1 MKNMPENYKTHR
13 LIFLPIILL
22 TVAIAVGQQT
32 TSITITNQNIALV
45 KEDRSLDLN
54 KGYQEIMLEDIPV
67 QIIPASV
74 LVESDFDVLEQN
86 YEYDLISVDKMLEKS
101 LEKEI
106 IIEHADQGKITG
118 KLLSATSSNL
128 IIRNIDGI
136 TQVIPRND
144 EQKISLKGIAE
155 EKKPFIIRPALKWD
169 VEASQKKK
177 YDAMISY
184 LSRGMTWQADYVG
197 LLNENDSQITL
208 SGWVTINNNCGKSFK
223 QTKLKLMA
231 GEINLEQPGRPQPR
245 FEAMTLA
252 KQASPFQEKAF
263 FEYHIYDL
271 NRQTDLLN
279 NQMKQ
284 IQLFPETTGKT
295 AKIYRVNSDDAE
307 NVHVLISFE
316 NSKQNNLGMP
326 LPAGTVRIYK
336 KDGEEREFIGENHIA
351 HTPKDEKID
360 IEVGNAFDIV
370 SERNVL
376 DVKRPT
382 NRSERRQ
389 VEYKI
394 RNHKDSKITLEIVES
409 IPQNA
414 EVTEHKSNGEHVRHS
429 ADALNYS
436 VDVGAND
443 EFLFNLEYTLSW

>member
-1 MKNMPENYKTHR
+1 MPD
-13 LIFLPIILL
+13 IFKRHSFKLVFLL
-22 TVAIAVGQQT
+22 LLAVSFVAGQQN
-32 TSITITNQNIALV
+32 TSITVTNQNIALV
-45 KEDRSLDLN
+45 KEERQLDLN

-106 IIEHADQGKITG
+106 IIEHAEQGKITG
-118 KLLSATSSNL
+118 KLLSATASSL
-128 IIRNIDGI
+128 IIQNIDGI

-155 EKKPFIIRPALKWD
+155 EKQPFIIRPALKWD
-169 VEASQKKK
+169 VEAAQNKK

-184 LSRGMTWQADYVG
+184 LSREMTWQADYVG

-208 SGWVTINNNCGKSFK
+208 SGWVTVNNNCGKSFK

-245 FEAMTLA
+245 YETMMVA
-252 KQASPFQEKAF
+252 KATSAFQEKAF
-263 FEYHIYDL
+263 FEYHIYDMD
-271 NRQTDLLN
+271 RKTDLLN

-284 IQLFPETTGKT
+284 IQLFGETTGKT
-295 AKIYRVNSDDAE
+295 TKIYRVNSDDAE

-326 LPAGTVRIYK
+326 LPAGTIRIYK
-336 KDGEEREFIGENHIA
+336 KDGEEREFIGENHIT

-370 SERNVL
+370 SERTVV
-376 DVKRPT
+376 DVKRPS

-394 RNHKDSKITLEIVES
+394 RNHKDSKIIVEIVES
-409 IPQNA
+409 VPQNA
-414 EVTEHKSNGEHVRHS
+414 EVTEHKSNGNHVRHT
-429 ADALNYS
+429 ANALKYN
-436 VDVGAND
+436 VEVGAND
-443 EFLFNLEYTLSW
+443 EFLFNLTYTLSW